1 MVEVDARSLD
11 VRWVD
16 KDPDLPTQVRQRLAA
31 NELLGP
37 RMSSKRRRT
46 AVPREELVPG
56 TALTASL
63 KDRTFSATV
72 VLGDEGKPEV
82 ELDGARYPSL
92 SAAGKA
98 AAGYPVN
105 GWRFWRPVEQSQE

>member
-1 MVEVDARSLD
+1 MAKKKPDPTGADAEQPGTDEVPEPEMPGKA
-11 VRWVD
+11 
-16 KDPDLPTQVRQRLAA
+16 T
-31 NELLGP
+31 
-37 RMSSKRRRT
+37 KRRRT
-46 AVPREELVPG
+46 AVPHEELVAG
-56 TALTASL
+56 TVLTASL
-63 KDRTFSATV
+63 KGQTFSASV

-105 GWRFWRPVEQSQE
+105 GWRFWRPVEQPEE